1 MLRDYDCVYIVRLT
15 ETKLFNVTTSN
26 YKGWGE
32 PKAQP
37 TKTFK
42 EALAL
47 LNEWYIP
54 GMKRF
59 YWDAHDS
66 PKQILDDALELQLY
80 LTYDNN
86 G

>member
-1 MLRDYDCVYIVRLT
+1 MLRDYDCVYIVRLS
-15 ETKLFNVTTSN
+15 ETRLFNVNTSN

-32 PKAQP
+32 PKAEP
-37 TKTFK
+37 RKTFK
-42 EALAL
+42 DALAL

-59 YWDAHDS
+59 YWDSYDA
-66 PKQILDDALELQLY
+66 PKQVLDDALELQLY